1 MHRES
6 IFACAYGTGDDELV
20 AHVRAWDDRE
30 AAELFVREMELESD
44 PRAIRLA
51 EVRVRPVSGADVG
64 GDAAVAASAA
74 F

>member
-6 IFACAYGTGDDELV
+6 IFTCAYGTGDDELV
-20 AHVRAWDDRE
+20 AHVRAWDHRE
-30 AAELFVREMELESD
+30 AAELFVREMELERG

-51 EVRVRPVSGADVG
+51 DVRVRPVFGADAG
-64 GDAAVAASAA
+64 AAASAA